1 MVYPLILVN
10 VNQYDCGS
18 INFSAPA
25 LVAGLRQRA
34 SDRPRCN
41 ERFWPAVKFAAKNS
55 ENSDARDWARA
66 VRRDDLCSWAQFPR
80 ETAVPSCCFVGKLF
94 LRWLEVAFAAFGVI
108 APPANSGT
116 SGSPAAI
123 LMPGSLVFVETSHSS
138 VRVILIGIFGRRGG
152 CPGQEEAVDSE
163 AQTDKQI
170 AAERRFRLAV
180 EAAPNAMVMI
190 DGTGAIIMVNA
201 QTERV
206 FGYSRAEL
214 LGQPVEM
221 LVPGRFRGHHSGL
234 RDAFLAEPR
243 ARPMGA
249 GRDLYGLRKDGTE
262 FPVEIGLNPI
272 ATDEGPM
279 VLSAII
285 DITERRTAELA
296 LRDSAQRLRS
306 LAAIVESSDDAIIST
321 TLDGTVTSWNKAAER
336 IFGYAAGEMIGHP
349 ILRLA
354 TPGHGDD
361 MLEIL
366 NRIKRGERVDH
377 HETVRQHKNGA
388 VVHVS
393 LSVSPVFDTD
403 GRLIGAS
410 KIARDI
416 TAAKAAEAALQEAQA
431 RSQELH
437 AQLLHVSR
445 LSAMGEMAAV
455 LAHELN
461 QPLTAIGNYLGAAGA
476 LLDQNRDLPLARIRT
491 AVARAGEQAIRAGEI
506 IQQLR
511 RFMSRSDGEKRIEA
525 VSPLVRD
532 AAELALVG
540 TKQRGL
546 NIIAQNGSEDVTIIA
561 DRIQIQQVLLNLL
574 RNAAEAVADQEQ
586 QEIRLVTELRND
598 SVEISVIDNGPGL
611 PEEVQAKLFQPFVST
626 KATGMGL
633 GLSICRTI
641 VAGHNGCLSTEPNPA
656 GGTIFRLS
664 LPSAPPGDQVD
675 G

>member
-1 MVYPLILVN
+1 MAF
-10 VNQYDCGS
+10 D
-18 INFSAPA
+18 
-25 LVAGLRQRA
+25 
-34 SDRPRCN
+34 
-41 ERFWPAVKFAAKNS
+41 E
-55 ENSDARDWARA
+55 
-66 VRRDDLCSWAQFPR
+66 
-80 ETAVPSCCFVGKLF
+80 ETQ
-94 LRWLEVAFAAFGVI
+94 
-108 APPANSGT
+108 T
-116 SGSPAAI
+116 
-123 LMPGSLVFVETSHSS
+123 
-138 VRVILIGIFGRRGG
+138 
-152 CPGQEEAVDSE
+152 GQP
-163 AQTDKQI
+163 I

-201 QTERV
+201 QTEQV
-206 FGYSRAEL
+206 FGYPRVEL

-221 LVPGRFRGHHSGL
+221 LVPARFRGHHSGL
-234 RDAFLAEPR
+234 RNAFFAEPR

-272 ATDEGPM
+272 ETDEGPM
-279 VLSAII
+279 VLSAIV
-285 DITERRTAELA
+285 DITARKAAELA
-296 LRDSAQRLRS
+296 LRDREQRLRS
-306 LAAIVESSDDAIIST
+306 LAAIVESSDDAIISN

-336 IFGYAAGEMIGHP
+336 IFGYAADEMIGRS

-354 TPGHGDD
+354 VPSHSDD

-366 NRIKRGERVDH
+366 NRIKRGERVNH
-377 HETVRQHKNGA
+377 YETKRQHKSGA

-393 LSVSPVFDTD
+393 LSVSPIFDAD
-403 GRLIGAS
+403 GWLIGAS

-416 TAAKAAEAALQEAQA
+416 TAAKEAETALKDAQA
-431 RSQELH
+431 QSQELH

-461 QPLTAIGNYLGAAGA
+461 QPLTAISNYLEGVGV
-476 LLDQNRDLPLARIRT
+476 LFDRSGDVPLARVRT
-491 AVARAGEQAIRAGEI
+491 AVELAGEQAIRAGHI

-511 RFMSRSDGEKRIEA
+511 RFMSRSDGEKRVEA
-525 VSPLVRD
+525 VSPLVTE

-540 TKQRGL
+540 AGRRGL
-546 NIIAQNGSEDVTIIA
+546 NIMVEDRSGDVTIIA

-574 RNAAEAVADQEQ
+574 RNAGEAIADPEH
-586 QEIRLVTELRND
+586 QEIRLITEARND
-598 SVEISVIDNGPGL
+598 TVQISVTDNGPGL

-626 KATGMGL
+626 KTTGMGL

-641 VAGHNGCLSTEPNPA
+641 VAAHEGRIWAEPNPQ

-664 LPSAPPGDQVD
+664 LPTAAPGDQVD
-675 G
+675 AEPLRAE